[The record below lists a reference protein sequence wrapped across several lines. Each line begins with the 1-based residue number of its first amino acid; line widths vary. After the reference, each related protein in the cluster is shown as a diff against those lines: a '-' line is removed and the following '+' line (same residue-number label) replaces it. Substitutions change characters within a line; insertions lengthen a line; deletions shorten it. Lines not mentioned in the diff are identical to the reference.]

1 MIKGII
7 SLLSLLWILLVGTPA
22 KDEKSTILNKKMS
35 NKEKRM
41 YTKVRFSLWIER
53 NFNFIALAAVL
64 ILVMSIIVF
73 MFWAYG
79 VSTVESGTVY
89 YHMKDII

>member
-1 MIKGII
+1 MKI
-7 SLLSLLWILLVGTPA
+7 
-22 KDEKSTILNKKMS
+22 N
-35 NKEKRM
+35 
-41 YTKVRFSLWIER
+41 LWIER
-53 NFNFIALAAVL
+53 NFGLIALAAIL